1 MFIVR
6 QLIVSL
12 IGFTI
17 SLSGVFLNKRNI
29 LLIILSLELML
40 LSLNY
45 GFLLSSYFLD
55 DLIGQIFAVFILTI
69 AASETAI
76 GLAILVIFY
85 RIKGSLSI
93 VRVNILKG

>member
-1 MFIVR
+1 MFIIR
-6 QLIVSL
+6 NFLVSM
-12 IGFTI
+12 IGFMI
-17 SLSGVFLNKRNI
+17 SLSGIFLNKRNV

-85 RIKGSLSI
+85 RITGSLSI
-93 VRVNILKG
+93 STINILKG